1 MAAVTMW
8 WAGTNWSSNAPALSL
23 TPGPTGLMVSGS
35 VDGPPSPILGLATRA
50 DAINVV
56 AWYWLGTD
64 RIPPSG
70 CEWESR
76 ATDESMG
83 GISGLTR
90 GGIVPFGPWPNTAVW
105 LTRRHRIFSDST
117 LIGDE
122 STTETIMNIGD
133 ENDTFMGGLPRF
145 GVLPLFSKNKFD
157 FNRNRG
163 LGIELSLTFRIFF
176 RGDGRVTFSGVTLAL
191 PQFDI
196 RSTL

>member
-8 WAGTNWSSNAPALSL
+8 WAGTNWSWDAPTLSL
-23 TPGPTGLMVSGS
+23 TFGNTGLVVSGS
-35 VDGPPSPILGLATRA
+35 IDGPPSPPLGLATRA
-50 DAINVV
+50 HTINVT

-70 CEWESR
+70 CEWESL
-76 ATDESMG
+76 AADMSMG

-90 GGIVPFGPWPNTAVW
+90 GGIYPFGPWPTTSLS

-117 LIGDE
+117 VIGEE
-122 STTETIMNIGD
+122 STFESVMNIGD
-133 ENDTFMGGLPRF
+133 ENQTFMGGLPRF
-145 GVLPLFSKNKFD
+145 GVFPLLSRNKFD

-163 LGIELSLTFRIFF
+163 LGIELSLSFRIFF